1 MHKIAIR
8 VGFLVLLL
16 AGAAFPAQEMS
27 SPRIEVKHERYDMGN
42 IAQGTPAV
50 HVFTVRNAGTAPL
63 VIEGVQAS

>member
-1 MHKIAIR
+1 MFKIAIHI
-8 VGFLVLLL
+8 VLLSL
-16 AGAAFPAQEMS
+16 LFAGAAFPAQEMS
-27 SPRIEVKHERYDMGN
+27 SPRIEVKQERYDMGN